1 MEFPQDV
8 WNIIKQ
14 YYFDYNM
21 LWYIN
26 RKITYANWNIWQIWK
41 KNIHLCN
48 YYIETLKGLSPRL
61 VLYLIKKN

>member
-1 MEFPQDV
+1 MQFPQDV

-14 YYFDYNM
+14 YYFDYNRI
-21 LWYIN
+21 WYIN
-26 RKITYANWNIWQIWK
+26 RKITYVNWNIWQIWK